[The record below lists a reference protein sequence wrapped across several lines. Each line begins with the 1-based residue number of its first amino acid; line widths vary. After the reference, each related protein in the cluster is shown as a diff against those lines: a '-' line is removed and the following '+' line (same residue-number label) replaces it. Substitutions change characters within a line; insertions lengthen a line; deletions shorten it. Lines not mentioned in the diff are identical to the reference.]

1 MSTNMKKTNSRMIK
15 KILALAMIAATIV
28 TSALAPMSC
37 QANGDPMKDA
47 CSKVRKVGNSAA
59 CDALQING
67 DQVDKVNSII
77 SNVTTKLLFFV
88 GVACVIMIIYS
99 GVQYITSAGDTSK
112 TKKATQTMIYA
123 IVGLVIA
130 VMAYAII
137 WFVLNNI
144 MGVSLN

>member
-47 CSKVRKVGNSAA
+47 CSKVGKNSAA
-59 CDALQING
+59 CDVLQKNG

>member
-47 CSKVRKVGNSAA
+47 CSKVGNSAA
-59 CDALQING
+59 CDALQENG

-144 MGVSLN
+144 MGGVSLN

>member
-47 CSKVRKVGNSAA
+47 CSKVGNSAA
-59 CDALQING
+59 CDALQKNG
-67 DQVDKVNSII
+67 DQVNSII